1 MADSNETVTIATGE
15 GATGTTLLG
24 IGAYRP
30 ERVVSNEEICEKIDS
45 TSEWIYERSGILNR
59 HVAGPDEGIVSMS
72 IEAARAAVTSAGIDA
87 DLIDALIVCTSTNWT
102 QVPHAA
108 PQVATALGRNGIAA
122 FDLTAGCAGFGYGL
136 AVATNMIRGGGAR
149 YVVVVGVEK
158 MTDGIDFSD
167 RNTAFIFGDGAG
179 AVVVGPS
186 ETNDISPVVWGSDGE
201 QGSAIRQT
209 KDFKQYV
216 DEVDASAA
224 AAREEAVLQPFLVM
238 DGSKVFRWAAVQVSK
253 VCAQTLEAAGVT
265 AEQIQAF
272 IPHQANGRINSAMAK
287 HLGLPDSVAIAND
300 IEQTGNTSAASI
312 PLAMET
318 MLREGEAEP
327 GPIALCI
334 GFGAGLSYAGQVL
347 RLPAKPPAS

>member
-158 MTDGIDFSD
+158 LSDGLDYTD

-201 QGSAIRQT
+201 KGEAIRQT

-216 DEVDASAA
+216 NEVDG
-224 AAREEAVLQPFLVM
+224 RGLGEEAVVQPFLTM

-253 VCAQTLEAAGVT
+253 VCAETLESAGVT
-265 AEQIQAF
+265 ADQIQAF

-287 HLGLPDSVAIAND
+287 HLGLPDTVAIAND

-318 MLREGEAEP
+318 MLREGQAKQ
-327 GPIALCI
+327 GDIALCI
-334 GFGAGLSYAGQVL
+334 GFGAGLSYAGQVV
-347 RLPAKPPAS
+347 RLPAAPPAN

>member
-1 MADSNETVTIATGE
+1 MAESTETVTIAPGE
-15 GATGTTLLG
+15 GASGTRLLG

-45 TSEWIYERSGILNR
+45 TTEWIYERSGILNR
-59 HVAGPDEGIVSMS
+59 RFAGPEESVVMMAS
-72 IEAARAAVTSAGIDA
+72 AAAERAVRSAGIDV
-87 DLIDALIVCTSTNWT
+87 DLVDAMIVCTSTYESMT
-102 QVPHAA
+102 PHAA
-108 PQVATALGRNGIAA
+108 PKVAMNIGRNGIAA

-149 YVVVVGVEK
+149 YVVVVGVER
-158 MTDGIDFSD
+158 MSDGIDPTD

-186 ETNDISPVVWGSDGE
+186 DEGNDVGPVVWGSDGE
-201 QGSAIRQT
+201 QADAIKQT
-209 KDFKQYV
+209 KNWREFM
-216 DEVDASAA
+216 DEAAEAAS
-224 AAREEAVLQPFLVM
+224 VQPYLVM

-253 VCAQTLEAAGVT
+253 VCAKTLETTGVT

-287 HLGLPDSVAIAND
+287 HLGLPDTVAIAND

-318 MLREGEAEP
+318 MLREGQAQP
-327 GPIALCI
+327 GDIALCI
-334 GFGAGLSYAGQVL
+334 GFGAGLSYAGQVV
-347 RLPAKPPAS
+347 RLPAKPPVD

>member
-72 IEAARAAVTSAGIDA
+72 IEAARAAVASAGIDA

-158 MTDGIDFSD
+158 LSDGLDYTD

-201 QGSAIRQT
+201 KGEAIRQT

-216 DEVDASAA
+216 DEVDG
-224 AAREEAVLQPFLVM
+224 RGLGEEAVVQPFLTM

-253 VCAQTLEAAGVT
+253 VCAETLESAGVT
-265 AEQIQAF
+265 ADQIQAF

-287 HLGLPDSVAIAND
+287 HLGLPDTVAIAND

-318 MLREGEAEP
+318 MLREGQAKE
-327 GPIALCI
+327 GDIALCI
-334 GFGAGLSYAGQVL
+334 GFGAGLSYAGQVV
-347 RLPAKPPAS
+347 RLPAAPPAS

>member
-30 ERVVSNEEICEKIDS
+30 ERVVSNEEICERIDS

-72 IEAARAAVTSAGIDA
+72 IEASRAAVTSAGIDA

-158 MTDGIDFSD
+158 LSDGLDYTD

-201 QGSAIRQT
+201 KGEAIRQT

-216 DEVDASAA
+216 DEVDG
-224 AAREEAVLQPFLVM
+224 RGLGEEAIVQPFLTM

-253 VCAQTLEAAGVT
+253 VCAETLESAGVT
-265 AEQIQAF
+265 ADQIQAF

-287 HLGLPDSVAIAND
+287 HLGLPDTVAIAND

-318 MLREGEAEP
+318 MLREGQAKE
-327 GPIALCI
+327 GDIALCI
-334 GFGAGLSYAGQVL
+334 GFGAGLSYAGQVV
-347 RLPAKPPAS
+347 RLPAAPPAS

>member
-1 MADSNETVTIATGE
+1 MAESNDTVTIATGE
-15 GATGTTLLG
+15 GAAGTRLLG

-45 TSEWIYERSGILNR
+45 TTEWIYERSGILNR
-59 HVAGPDEGIVSMS
+59 RFAGPEETVIMMASS
-72 IEAARAAVTSAGIDA
+72 AAERAVKSAGIDVESV
-87 DLIDALIVCTSTNWT
+87 DAMIVCSSTYESMT
-102 QVPHAA
+102 PHAA
-108 PQVATALGRNGIAA
+108 PKVAMNIGRNGIAA

-149 YVVVVGVEK
+149 YVVVVGVER
-158 MTDGIDFSD
+158 MSDGIDPTD

-186 ETNDISPVVWGSDGE
+186 DEGNDVGPVVWGSDGE
-201 QGSAIRQT
+201 QADAIKQT
-209 KDFKQYV
+209 KNWREFM
-216 DEVDASAA
+216 DEAADGAS
-224 AAREEAVLQPFLVM
+224 VQPYLVM

-253 VCAQTLEAAGVT
+253 VCAKTLEATDVT

-272 IPHQANGRINSAMAK
+272 IPHQANGRINAAMAK
-287 HLGLPDSVAIAND
+287 HLGLPDTVAIAGD

-318 MLREGEAEP
+318 MLREGQAAP
-327 GPIALCI
+327 GDIALCI
-334 GFGAGLSYAGQVL
+334 GFGAGLSYAGQVV
-347 RLPAKPPAS
+347 RLPARPPVD